1 MIKGLIVA
9 TSLCTSFVSRIIKD
23 ISGIDRMSYS
33 PSDFAE
39 TRLLNYLLILKSKCT
54 KSSR

>member
-1 MIKGLIVA
+1 MIKGLIIA
-9 TSLCTSFVSRIIKD
+9 ASLCISFVFRIIRD
-23 ISGIDRMSYS
+23 ISGIDRTSYS

-54 KSSR
+54 FLS